1 VGLENCI
8 SEKTQMKIMSETSS
22 LVSQSYSSTPKYTEI
37 TAGLPEDF
45 KEIKTLRD
53 LLAINYKLVEAKDQL
68 RQNLISKIN
77 SDSTKYP
84 GIIGFDDDVVP
95 ALDRA
100 ILSCQDIFLVGQ
112 IGQAKTKIVE
122 TISKN
127 LLSPIPIIKNSI
139 TNDCPMDLPEN
150 ELISLLED
158 KDLNTSSPKFY
169 VSPESAEKIR
179 DEKLD
184 TPIEWIEGKDRYKYV
199 LATPDISVKDL
210 VGYIDAVKVAK
221 KGTEMYKIDS
231 YSPGQLMQAKHGIF
245 CIDELPV
252 LDPRKQVSLLSVLQ
266 EGRFTTGSYPVIF
279 EPKMAFFATA
289 NPIDYTHSGK
299 VIEPLYD
306 RLKSHIHTHYP
317 KTLDAE
323 MLIILQEAKISKSI
337 IISTI
342 LKTLTRIVQ
351 KARLSPEI
359 NQEKGVSVRLGI
371 HGLEL
376 LVGESERTRALSHKI
391 IPSPRLS
398 DIHCLNQVAK
408 FELAERDDTI
418 ENRQKIFQD
427 LIDETIKE
435 TCLEYL
441 GEQDASILESIK
453 SEFQGKSFQVSQQM
467 IWKNGQA
474 SYSSQ
479 LENFIHLKNLI
490 ESKLEQIQSEQKS
503 LLEKTKSYKVPSDSL
518 LIDDGKDNELRS
530 VLTEIILEGLRNSTP
545 KILERKDTGYVP
557 A

>member
-1 VGLENCI
+1 MQEL
-8 SEKTQMKIMSETSS
+8 SS
-22 LVSQSYSSTPKYTEI
+22 IVKQSYSSPPKYTEI
-37 TAGLPEDF
+37 TAGFPEDF
-45 KEIKTLRD
+45 KEIKTLGD
-53 LLAINYKLVEAKDQL
+53 LLAINYKIIEVKEQL
-68 RQNLISKIN
+68 RRNLISLIN
-77 SDSTKYP
+77 SNCPKYP
-84 GIIGFDDDVVP
+84 GIIGFDDDVIP

-100 ILSCQDIFLVGQ
+100 ILSRHDVFLVGQ

-127 LLSPIPIIKNSI
+127 LLSPFPIIEKSI
-139 TNDCPMDLPEN
+139 TNDCPMDLPEK
-150 ELISLLED
+150 ELTSLLED
-158 KDLNTSSPKFY
+158 KELSYTSPKFF

-179 DEKLD
+179 DNKLD
-184 TPIEWIEGKDRYKYV
+184 TPIKWIAGKDRYKYV
-199 LATPDISVKDL
+199 LATPDIAVKDL

-221 KGTEMYKIDS
+221 KGVEMYKIDS

-279 EPKMAFFATA
+279 EPKTAFFATA

-317 KTLDAE
+317 KTLETE
-323 MLIILQEAKISKSI
+323 MLIILQEAKISKSLI
-337 IISTI
+337 VSTI
-342 LKTLTRIVQ
+342 LKALARIVQ
-351 KARLSPEI
+351 KARKNHEI

-391 IPSPRLS
+391 LPSPRLS
-398 DIHCLNQVAK
+398 DMHCLSQVAK

-418 ENRQKIFQD
+418 ENRQKIFRE
-427 LIDETIKE
+427 LIDEAIKE
-435 TCLEYL
+435 TCLEYFA
-441 GEQDASILESIK
+441 EQDALLIESIK
-453 SEFQGKSFQVSQQM
+453 KEFQGKTFQVSQQM
-467 IWKNGQA
+467 IWKNGQV
-474 SYSSQ
+474 SYSNQ
-479 LENFIHLKNLI
+479 LASFPNLKNLI
-490 ESKLEQIQSEQKS
+490 ESKLEKIHSEQK
-503 LLEKTKSYKVPSDSL
+503 LFLEKTKLNKISSDPLSL
-518 LIDDGKDNELRS
+518 NDGTDDELHS
-530 VLTEIILEGLRNSTP
+530 ALTEIILEGLRSLNP
-545 KILERKDTGYVP
+545 KILERKDAGFVS